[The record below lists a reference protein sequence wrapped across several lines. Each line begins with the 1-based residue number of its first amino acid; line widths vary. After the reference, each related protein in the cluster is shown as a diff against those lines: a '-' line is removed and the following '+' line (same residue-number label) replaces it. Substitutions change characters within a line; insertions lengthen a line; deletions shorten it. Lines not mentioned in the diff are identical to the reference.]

1 MCNCIECVGD
11 QPEPVANQTEDG
23 KWTIVYKDSNLT
35 QEYDTEAE
43 AWNEFD
49 ERLTLRGG
57 GKMKRYSIGIDPG
70 KKTGFAVYD
79 ILKDTLHLQT
89 LDFWNVMDEMDRI
102 GSRVFEEIYEVTV
115 EVPTSKHVWHGKGPN
130 QKSASKVGV
139 NVGGVIREAELL
151 AEGIRRM
158 GFNVRTVHP
167 RGKVD
172 AAKFEAFTG
181 YQGRTNEHTR
191 DAGLLC
197 FRRKP

>member
-1 MCNCIECVGD
+1 
-11 QPEPVANQTEDG
+11 
-23 KWTIVYKDSNLT
+23 
-35 QEYDTEAE
+35 
-43 AWNEFD
+43 
-49 ERLTLRGG
+49 
-57 GKMKRYSIGIDPG
+57 MKCYSIGIDPG
-70 KKTGFAVYD
+70 KKTGFAVYNIRD
-79 ILKDTLHLQT
+79 DTLSLQT
-89 LDFWNVMDEMDRI
+89 LDFWATMLVMEHYQLDQ
-102 GSRVFEEIYEVTV
+102 VHEVTV

-172 AAKFEAFTG
+172 AAKFKAFTG
-181 YQGRTNEHTR
+181 YQGQTNEHTR